1 MRYFDQTPAVRRC
14 LVLQMIQKH
23 CLNLVCIPMV
33 ITGFFAVIS
42 SFFCNVSTQSRNLIL
57 LSNFLAIL
65 FVVIWYYKNLVQ
77 KLYRSMREKLSQLN
91 TKLNE
96 YISGMQII
104 QQFRKKKRL
113 EKEFEETNDD
123 YLKTRVAMIR

>member
-1 MRYFDQTPAVRRC
+1 Y
-14 LVLQMIQKH
+14 QK
-23 CLNLVCIPMV
+23 
-33 ITGFFAVIS
+33 FS
-42 SFFCNVSTQSRNLIL
+42 S
-57 LSNFLAIL
+57 
-65 FVVIWYYKNLVQ
+65 

-104 QQFRKKKRL
+104 QQFRQEKRL

-123 YLKTRVAMIR
+123 YLKTRVAMIRMNSLLLSPIINLLYT